1 MNNDYTY
8 ELNYKFDIVEE
19 SDVPLVKSGIVTDTD
34 VTSFNQ
40 INVRESLYNGR
51 FAVSVAATNTFN
63 YYVEE
68 TPERV
73 SYAGTSSKLSYI
85 TDCTHTAGA
94 INSFNIL
101 NGGVNYYSLPGITTI
116 TGVGTESTGSGAI
129 ISVASTSIGQIKKTI
144 INDIGFDFPSDTT
157 LKPSTAIPQI
167 VTIESLNSFES
178 IGITSNGRGYTV
190 APKLVVVDGKTKK
203 QVKDVDIRYT
213 IGDSNVTI
221 FKNTFGIN
229 NVLPSIIPT
238 SNSNGV
244 GIRTVGF
251 NTVTKDVTI
260 GIDTGF
266 SSGSTFPF
274 VVGDKVLI
282 EGVSIGIG
290 STGLGYNLSLIH
302 ISEPTRLLSIWDS
315 LVGL

>member
-1 MNNDYTY
+1 M
-8 ELNYKFDIVEE
+8 
-19 SDVPLVKSGIVTDTD
+19 
-34 VTSFNQ
+34 Q
-40 INVRESLYNGR
+40 
-51 FAVSVAATNTFN
+51 
-63 YYVEE
+63 
-68 TPERV
+68 
-73 SYAGTSSKLSYI
+73 
-85 TDCTHTAGA
+85 
-94 INSFNIL
+94 
-101 NGGVNYYSLPGITTI
+101 
-116 TGVGTESTGSGAI
+116 

-167 VTIESLNSFES
+167 VTIESLNSFDS

-203 QVKDVDIRYT
+203 QVKDVDIGYS

-251 NTVTKDVTI
+251 NTTQGRNDW
-260 GIDTGF
+260 
-266 SSGSTFPF
+266 
-274 VVGDKVLI
+274 
-282 EGVSIGIG
+282 
-290 STGLGYNLSLIH
+290 Y
-302 ISEPTRLLSIWDS
+302 
-315 LVGL
+315 

>member
-1 MNNDYTY
+1 MIKDSTVEFDLSDSSLAYTAQGVNY
-8 ELNYKFDIVEE
+8 PAFQLNFYLDSQHTKIWNTSQTNKTFEITRSGKVGIDADAKVTLTVNSDIPEQLYYKFDIVEE

-40 INVRESLYNGR
+40 IKVRESLYNGR

-101 NGGVNYYSLPGITTI
+101 NGGVNYYSIPGITTI

-129 ISVASTSIGQIKKTI
+129 ISVASTSIGQIKKTV
-144 INDIGFDFPSDTT
+144 INNIGFDFPSDTT

-167 VTIESLNSFES
+167 VTIESLNSFEA

-203 QVKDVDIRYT
+203 QVKDVDIGYS

-221 FKNTFGIN
+221 FQKY
-229 NVLPSIIPT
+229 LW
-238 SNSNGV
+238 
-244 GIRTVGF
+244 
-251 NTVTKDVTI
+251 
-260 GIDTGF
+260 
-266 SSGSTFPF
+266 
-274 VVGDKVLI
+274 
-282 EGVSIGIG
+282 
-290 STGLGYNLSLIH
+290 Y
-302 ISEPTRLLSIWDS
+302 
-315 LVGL
+315 